1 VNKYRWREGSLK
13 GPPTSTRS
21 PRRRSVSTIRGDC
34 TAPYRL
40 SGHAQNLL
48 ETKRSSGYIPGTHDA
63 YYLENPKT
71 YLVSL
76 DVEF

>member
-1 VNKYRWREGSLK
+1 MHGA
-13 GPPTSTRS
+13 T
-21 PRRRSVSTIRGDC
+21 
-34 TAPYRL
+34 YRL

-48 ETKRSSGYIPGTHDA
+48 ERKRSSGYIPGAREA
-63 YYLENPKT
+63 YYLDNPRT